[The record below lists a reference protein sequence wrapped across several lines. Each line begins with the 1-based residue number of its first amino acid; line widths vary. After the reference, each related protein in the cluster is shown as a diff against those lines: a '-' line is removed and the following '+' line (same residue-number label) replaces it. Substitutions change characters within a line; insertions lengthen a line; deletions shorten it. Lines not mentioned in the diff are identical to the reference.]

1 MNKTLLDEFAMAALA
16 GWVSTLEPDATV
28 NCETVA
34 ASLYDLAGAM
44 MAERAKRMPAPELD
58 HQAEQKGPPP
68 IQPSFRARVL
78 RQVEKMKGSRVTCTQ
93 VFQAIAG
100 TDDRSSLWALQQIGG
115 ILRQLGFK
123 RCRSGGK
130 DYYQL

>member
-1 MNKTLLDEFAMAALA
+1 MNKKTLLDEFAMAALT

-34 ASLYDLAGAM
+34 ASLYDLAEAM
-44 MAERAKRMPAPELD
+44 MIERAKRMPAPEPD
-58 HQAEQKGPPP
+58 HQVEQR
-68 IQPSFRARVL
+68 PSFRARVL
-78 RQVEKMKGSRVTCTQ
+78 RQVEKMKDSRVTCTQ

-100 TDDRSSLWALQQIGG
+100 TDDQPSLWALQQIGG
-115 ILRQLGFK
+115 ILRQLGYK

>member
-34 ASLYDLAGAM
+34 ASLYDLADAM
-44 MAERAKRMPAPELD
+44 MAARARRMPAAEPEPD
-58 HQAEQKGPPP
+58 RQAEQ
-68 IQPSFRARVL
+68 QPSFRTRVL
-78 RQVEKMKGSRVTCTQ
+78 RQVGKMEGSRVTCTQ
-93 VFQAIAG
+93 VFEGIAG
-100 TDDRSSLWALQQIGG
+100 SDDRPSLWALQQIGG
-115 ILRQLGFK
+115 ILRQLGYK

>member
-44 MAERAKRMPAPELD
+44 MAERAKRMPAPTPEPD
-58 HQAEQKGPPP
+58 HQDER
-68 IQPSFRARVL
+68 QPSFRARVL
-78 RQVEKMKGSRVTCTQ
+78 CQVEKMKGSRVTCTQ

-100 TDDRSSLWALQQIGG
+100 PDDRSSLWALQQIGG

-123 RCRSGGK
+123 RARSGGK

>member
-1 MNKTLLDEFAMAALA
+1 VNKKTLLDEFAMAALT

-44 MAERAKRMPAPELD
+44 IAERAKRMPA
-58 HQAEQKGPPP
+58 AEQDQQTEPTHLLFDGVKWYA
-68 IQPSFRARVL
+68 QRMA
-78 RQVEKMKGSRVTCTQ
+78 GSRATCAQ
-93 VFQAIAG
+93 VYRSATGRTG
-100 TDDRSSLWALQQIGG
+100 TPQQSELLQVGR
-115 ILRQLGFK
+115 ILRGLGYK